1 MRRTAI
7 SEVLILLALALTI
20 SIPSQGQSPKDSPLT
35 NADLVRLVKAG
46 VSENTILRVMQVSE
60 TNFTTSADA
69 LIELKQHHVPDKV
82 IDAMLDTRSG
92 INRAIGN
99 QTEPLT
105 SDSSRAV
112 QARPLGAKHLPNIDA
127 AVRLNGKTEAKV
139 AVRQNHINV
148 ESGGHP
154 LFSATWKVKD
164 SR

>member
-1 MRRTAI
+1 MRCARVF
-7 SEVLILLALALTI
+7 EVLVLLALILAI
-20 SIPSQGQSPKDSPLT
+20 SIPSLAQNPQNAPLT

-46 VSENTILRVMQVSE
+46 ISESTIVRVMQVSE

-69 LIELKQHHVPDKV
+69 LIELKHHHVPDRV
-82 IDAMLDTRSG
+82 IDAMLDTRAGAS
-92 INRAIGN
+92 RAIGN
-99 QTEPLT
+99 QTEPLPY
-105 SDSSRAV
+105 SSRA
-112 QARPLGAKHLPNIDA
+112 AGPRTLGAKHVPNIDA